1 MNSRKNDQSTRT
13 ITQISRQTEAAEA
26 LGLLRERLA
35 PQLETLKGTRRLL
48 LEKNLDQHFPNLFQ
62 GMRDLYGS
70 RWDFFYQIETLIAS
84 LVASYGDRQEDLI
97 TLDASRTDHPHWYE
111 NQRMVGAMLYVDRF
125 AGNLKKL
132 KSHIPYLKKLGITYL
147 HLMPLFKAP
156 EGESDG
162 GYAISSYRQVDPRL
176 GTMEDLEK
184 LAAALRK
191 EGISLVLDFVF
202 NHTSDEHDWAI
213 AARQGDL
220 SHEEYYFVL
229 RDRNEMEEYNS
240 YLRDIFPDARKG
252 SFTWNDE
259 LEGWVWTTFNSFQ
272 WDLNYSNPRVF
283 RSMVE
288 EMLYIA
294 NRGTEV
300 LRLDALAFVWKEKG
314 TVSEN
319 LPRAHTLISIFRA
332 AARIAAPAMVFKS
345 EAIVHPDEVAKYIN
359 PQECELSYNP
369 LLMALLWESLATR
382 KTDLLQHSLQKRFQ
396 IPESCS
402 WINYVRSHDDIGWTF
417 ADEDAWELGING
429 NDHRRFLNDFYTAR
443 FSGSFA
449 RGVPFQLNP
458 ATGDCRISGSCA
470 SLCGI
475 EQGLE
480 EPGGRTQREEQAG
493 LRLEEGIR
501 RHLLIHGIII
511 SISGIPLIY
520 LGDELA
526 QLNWYDYQS
535 DPNFSQDSR
544 WIHRPP
550 FNWERIS
557 TILDSR
563 EKSPEQNYAARIYDQ
578 LGMMIRIRQEHPA
591 FGESR
596 TTVLGVENP
605 HLLAYSVGNAS
616 EQVLVISNFNEWT
629 EEIQS
634 NHMRLQGIWPDAE
647 DLLSGEKFALGDQ
660 ASLKI
665 PPLSQLWLSKL
676 Q

>member
-1 MNSRKNDQSTRT
+1 MNGRKKDTSSGTVQQATGGS
-13 ITQISRQTEAAEA
+13 EAVQA

-35 PQLETLKGTRRLL
+35 HQLKSLKGTRRLL
-48 LEKNLDQHFPNLFQ
+48 LEKNLDIHFPDLFQ
-62 GMRDLYGS
+62 AMRELYGS
-70 RWDFFYQIETLIAS
+70 RWDFFYQLETLIGS
-84 LVASYGDRQEDLI
+84 LIESVSERPEDLI
-97 TLDASRTDHPHWYE
+97 RLDASRIEEPHWYE

-125 AGNLKKL
+125 AGDLQQV

-162 GYAISSYRQVDPRL
+162 GYAISSYRKVDSRL
-176 GTMEDLEK
+176 GTMEDLEE
-184 LAAALRK
+184 LSAALRK

-202 NHTSDEHDWAI
+202 NHTSDEHDWAM
-213 AARQGDL
+213 AARQGDP
-220 SHEEYYFVL
+220 SREEFYFVL
-229 RDRNEMEEYNS
+229 RDRDEMEEYNAH
-240 YLRDIFPDARKG
+240 LRDIFPDVRKG

-259 LEGWVWTTFNSFQ
+259 LAGWVWTTFNSFQ
-272 WDLNYSNPRVF
+272 WDLNYGNPGVF
-283 RSMVE
+283 RAMVE
-288 EMLYIA
+288 EMLFIA

-319 LPRAHTLISIFRA
+319 LPKAHTLISMFRS

-345 EAIVHPDEVAKYIN
+345 EAIVHPDEVAKYIS
-359 PQECELSYNP
+359 PRECELSYNP
-369 LLMALLWESLATR
+369 MLMALLWESLATR

-396 IPESCS
+396 IPQACS
-402 WINYVRSHDDIGWTF
+402 WVNYVRSHDDIGWTF
-417 ADEDAWELGING
+417 ADEDARELGING
-429 NDHRRFLNDFYTAR
+429 NDHRGFLNDFYTAR
-443 FSGSFA
+443 FPGSFA

-470 SLCGI
+470 SLSGI

-480 EPGGRTQREEQAG
+480 ELRAG
-493 LRLEEGIR
+493 DQEGDQSERHLEEGIR

-520 LGDELA
+520 MGDEFA
-526 QLNWYDYQS
+526 QLNWYDYQN
-535 DPNFSQDSR
+535 DQNFSQDSR

-550 FNWERIS
+550 FDWDRINS
-557 TILDSR
+557 LMKNT
-563 EKSPEQNYAARIYDQ
+563 EKAADQGYAARIFEQ
-578 LGMMIRIRQEHPA
+578 LGKMIGIRKEHPA

-605 HLLAYSVGNAS
+605 HILAYMVGNAS
-616 EQVLVISNFNEWT
+616 EQILVVSNFNEWT

-634 NHMRLQGIWPDAE
+634 NHMRLQGVWPKVV
-647 DLLSGEKFALGDQ
+647 DLLTGDRYDLGEN
-660 ASLKI
+660 STLKI

-676 Q
+676 R